1 MFDKD
6 TLVRLLGS
14 LSGVF
19 ILSFIF
25 GFIFWSVQ
33 LRFMKIVDPELG
45 EKIVI
50 VKLTD
55 IEENSDVVFQ
65 YPHAESPMYSG
76 RILNYTQKKGFL
88 LKSDQSIY
96 LPRELVV
103 GVLLYEF

>member
-1 MFDKD
+1 MLDKD
-6 TLVRLLGS
+6 TFLRLLGS

-33 LRFMKIVDPELG
+33 LRFMKVVDQELG
-45 EKIVI
+45 DKIVLI
-50 VKLTD
+50 RLTD

-76 RILNYTQKKGFL
+76 RVLNFTRKKGFL
-88 LKSDQSIY
+88 LKSEQDIY
-96 LPRELVV
+96 LPRELIV
-103 GVLLYEF
+103 GTLLYEF